1 MNADEH
7 GYEED
12 KRSFVDPRL
21 SAFIRGQDSPRFFR
35 QPAKLAIRFLMAA
48 WLCAVTGLAQPHAG
62 PPVSFQNSARLHD
75 LMRAGNL
82 YLSLQDALALAIEN
96 NLDIELQRY
105 GLPAGDTELLR
116 AQGGGVTRGLNFTL
130 AEVPTGV
137 GGPLSPV
144 VTAAASS
151 GLATTGSAVS
161 SNALELGVLNE
172 PQTNLS
178 LLGGA
183 TQSSGTAVPIYD
195 PAIVG
200 QLNWAHQTTQQ
211 LSVATEGLNPL
222 VTNTTLAN
230 AGIQQGFAS
239 GAQAS
244 LNFDNSRQSL
254 NALTSQY
261 NPYTGS
267 SLGFN
272 VTQPLLR
279 GFGASLNR
287 RYIRI
292 AGNEQRIASLLFR
305 QQLIATVYGVIRLYT
320 DFVALSED
328 EKVKRE
334 TLEAAEK
341 LYSDVKDQVEEGT
354 LAPVELTR
362 ANAQVFSAKQDLI
375 NATGLRDE
383 QEAIL
388 KNVLTRTG
396 NEDPQLRAAQVIAT
410 DPLAIPAAD
419 EARPIQDLIQDAL
432 ANRPDLGQGRL
443 QMENLQAGLAG
454 SKNATLPEL
463 DLVGVMQNN
472 GLAGAANP
480 LTTVPGAPAYVGGY
494 GSALEQVFARNNPT
508 YGVGVQLTLP
518 LHNRIAEAD
527 LARDELQVKQSEI
540 RLRQLENQARLEV
553 EDALI
558 AMRRARSSYE
568 AATQARKL
576 QEESLAAEQAKFEVG
591 ASTAFF
597 VIQYES
603 LLTQARSTEVAA
615 ESSYVKARAALSRAT
630 GSILDDNRIS
640 VAAAEKGR

>member
-1 MNADEH
+1 LPTAARADWQSA
-7 GYEED
+7 
-12 KRSFVDPRL
+12 RSLASCPTREPNH
-21 SAFIRGQDSPRFFR
+21 A
-35 QPAKLAIRFLMAA
+35 ATTLAIRLSIAA
-48 WLCAVTGLAQPHAG
+48 CLCAVTGLAQTNAG
-62 PPVSFQNSARLHD
+62 RPVSFQNSARLHD
-75 LMRAGNL
+75 LMRAGSL

-105 GLPAGDTELLR
+105 GLPAGATELLR

-151 GLATTGSAVS
+151 GLATAGGTVS
-161 SNALELGVLNE
+161 SNALELGVLGE

-178 LLGGA
+178 LLGTA
-183 TQSSGTAVPIYD
+183 AQSTGTAVPIYD

-200 QLNWAHQTTQQ
+200 QFNWTHQTTQQ
-211 LSVATEGLNPL
+211 ISVATDGLNPL
-222 VTNTTLAN
+222 VTDTTLAN

-239 GAQAS
+239 GGQAS
-244 LNFDNSRQSL
+244 LTFNNSRQSL

-267 SLGFN
+267 SLGLN

-279 GFGASLNR
+279 GFGGSLNR

-328 EKVKRE
+328 QKVKRE
-334 TLEAAEK
+334 TLELAEK
-341 LYSDVKDQVEEGT
+341 LYSDVKAQVDEGT

-362 ANAQVFSAKQDLI
+362 ANAQVFSARQDLI

-383 QEAIL
+383 EEAIL

-396 NEDPQLRAAQVIAT
+396 NEDPQLRAAQVIPT

-419 EARPIQDLIQDAL
+419 EVRPIQDLIDDAL

-443 QMENLQAGLAG
+443 QIENLQVGLAG

-472 GLAGAANP
+472 GLAGAANA
-480 LTTVPGAPAYVGGY
+480 LTTVPGAAAYVGGY

-508 YGVGVQLTLP
+508 YGVGLQLTLP
-518 LHNRIAEAD
+518 LRNRIAEAD
-527 LARDELQVKQSEI
+527 LARDELQVKQSQI

-568 AATQARKL
+568 AATEARKL

-603 LLTQARSTEVAA
+603 LLAQARSTEVAA
-615 ESSYVKARAALSRAT
+615 ESSYVKARAALERAT
-630 GSILDDNRIS
+630 GSILDDHRVSI
-640 VAAAEKGR
+640 AAAEKGN

>member
-1 MNADEH
+1 
-7 GYEED
+7 
-12 KRSFVDPRL
+12 
-21 SAFIRGQDSPRFFR
+21 
-35 QPAKLAIRFLMAA
+35 MAV
-48 WLCAVTGLAQPHAG
+48 WLCAAAGFAQSGAG
-62 PPVSFQNSARLHD
+62 RPVSFENSARLHD
-75 LMRAGNL
+75 LMRAGSL

-105 GLPAGDTELLR
+105 GLPAGDAELLR
-116 AQGGGVTRGLNFTL
+116 AQGGGVTRGLSFTL
-130 AEVPTGV
+130 VEVPSGV

-144 VTAAASS
+144 VTAGASA
-151 GLATTGSAVS
+151 GLGNAGSTVS
-161 SNALELGVLNE
+161 SNALELGVLGE

-178 LLGGA
+178 LLGTA
-183 TQSSGTAVPIYD
+183 AQSNGTAVPAYD

-200 QLNWAHQTTQQ
+200 QLNWTHQTTQQ
-211 LSVATEGLNPL
+211 LSVLTDGLNPL

-244 LNFDNSRQSL
+244 LNFDNSRQRL

-261 NPYTGS
+261 NPFTGS
-267 SLGFN
+267 SLGLN

-279 GFGASLNR
+279 GFGARLNR

-292 AGNEQRIASLLFR
+292 AGNERRIASLLFR

-320 DFVALSED
+320 DFVALCED

-334 TLEAAEK
+334 TLDLAQK
-341 LYSDVKDQVEEGT
+341 LYADVKAQVDEGT
-354 LAPVELTR
+354 LAPVEMTR
-362 ANAQVFSAKQDLI
+362 ANAQVFSAKQELI

-383 QEAIL
+383 EEAIL
-388 KNVLTRTG
+388 KNVLTRSG
-396 NEDPQLRAAQVIAT
+396 NADPALSAAQVIPT
-410 DPLAIPAAD
+410 DPLEIPAAD
-419 EARPIQDLIQDAL
+419 AVRPMQDLISDAL
-432 ANRPDLGQGRL
+432 ANRPDLSQGRL
-443 QMENLQAGLAG
+443 QIENLQYGLAG

-472 GLAGAANP
+472 GLTGAANP
-480 LTTVPGAPAYVGGY
+480 LTTVPGLAAYVGGY
-494 GSALEQVFARNNPT
+494 GGALDQVLARNNPT

-518 LHNRIAEAD
+518 LHNRVAEAD

-568 AATQARKL
+568 AAAEARKL
-576 QEESLAAEQAKFEVG
+576 QEESLAAEQARFEVG

-603 LLTQARSTEVAA
+603 LLAQARSTEVAA
-615 ESSYVKARAALSRAT
+615 ESSYVKARAALARAT

-640 VAAAEKGR
+640 VGAAEKGK

>member
-1 MNADEH
+1 MT
-7 GYEED
+7 
-12 KRSFVDPRL
+12 
-21 SAFIRGQDSPRFFR
+21 
-35 QPAKLAIRFLMAA
+35 KLGILFTAA
-48 WLCAVTGLAQPHAG
+48 CLCAVTALAQTNAG
-62 PPVSFQNSARLHD
+62 PPVSFQNSARVHD

-96 NLDIELQRY
+96 NLDIELQRF
-105 GLPAGDTELLR
+105 GLLSGDTELLR

-130 AEVPTGV
+130 LEVPAGV

-151 GLATTGSAVS
+151 GLATAGSTVS

-178 LLGGA
+178 LSGV
-183 TQSSGTAVPIYD
+183 TPQSTGTAVPIYD

-200 QLNWAHQTTQQ
+200 QLNWTHQTTQE
-211 LSVATEGLNPL
+211 LSVSTEGVPALL
-222 VTNTTLAN
+222 TNTTLAN
-230 AGIQQGFAS
+230 AGIQQGFAT

-244 LNFDNSRQSL
+244 VSFDNSRQSL

-261 NPYTGS
+261 SPYTGS
-267 SLGFN
+267 SLGLN

-334 TLEAAEK
+334 SLALAEK
-341 LYSDVKDQVEEGT
+341 LYSDVKAQVDEGT
-354 LAPVELTR
+354 LAPIELTR
-362 ANAQVFSAKQDLI
+362 ANANVFSAKQDLI
-375 NATGLRDE
+375 NATGLRE
-383 QEAIL
+383 EEEAIL

-419 EARPIQDLIQDAL
+419 EVRPIQDLIQDAL

-443 QMENLQAGLAG
+443 QIENLQTGLAG
-454 SKNATLPEL
+454 SRNATLPEL

-472 GLAGAANP
+472 GLAGAASSF
-480 LTTVPGAPAYVGGY
+480 TTVPGAAAYVGGY

-527 LARDELQVKQSEI
+527 LARDELQVKQSAV

-558 AMRRARSSYE
+558 AMRRSRSSYE
-568 AATQARKL
+568 AAMEARKL

-603 LLTQARSTEVAA
+603 LLAQARSTEVAA
-615 ESSYVKARAALSRAT
+615 ESSYVKARTALSRAT

-640 VAAAEKGR
+640 VAAAEKGSK